1 MQRLLSDPSEA
12 QCPDYASPRYAATR
26 ASCINANTTEAQAIQ
41 LLINIWHEANQV
53 DRQQW
58 QNQLD
63 EQAAI
68 LENHIH
74 LAEEAETHRREAA
87 KIEEEA
93 TRKEELKKNK
103 GKYIPIP
110 DRDAPIIT
118 PVLPATYA
126 VRKMEKGLYVEMYYY
141 TNKGLDEA
149 INVTGT
155 IDDEAMVLQQNANG
169 TTAWVP
175 AAATRD
181 AHGVIDDKDLV
192 WEDFCQAV
200 PRMILAMEQAG
211 WLAERVLM
219 VATFW
224 GNLQIHPMRSSRDPL
239 DQKTLLLYQAEQR
252 KLWHMAI
259 PSAQGAWNLS
269 RISEEIL
276 EKTRARVYWE
286 DRRQKD
292 NQRDLYVHNIHMP

>member
-1 MQRLLSDPSEA
+1 MQRILLDPSEA
-12 QCPDYASPRYAATR
+12 QCLDYASPRYAATR

-41 LLINIWHEANQV
+41 LLINIWHKANQV
-53 DRQQW
+53 GRQQW

-74 LAEEAETHRREAA
+74 LAEEAETHQREAA

-93 TRKEELKKNK
+93 TQKKELKKNK

-118 PVLPATYA
+118 PVLLATYA

-169 TTAWVP
+169 TMVWVP

-181 AHGVIDDKDLV
+181 ACGVIDDKDLV

-200 PRMILAMEQAG
+200 LRMILAMEQAG
-211 WLAERVLM
+211 WLAEQVLM
-219 VATFW
+219 VAMFW
-224 GNLQIHPMRSSRDPL
+224 RKSSYSSNAVIKRSIRSEDTTALSSGAAETVAYGHPLSTGRIESITMMSPIASWAPNSDFRSFL
-239 DQKTLLLYQAEQR
+239 
-252 KLWHMAI
+252 I
-259 PSAQGAWNLS
+259 P
-269 RISEEIL
+269 
-276 EKTRARVYWE
+276 
-286 DRRQKD
+286 
-292 NQRDLYVHNIHMP
+292 